1 MRTEEGIARW
11 ERHLRPLLTWLPP
24 SLAVRLYSVGRARFL
39 SGMSRRRPLAVEVP
53 EGLERTLWGLRFR
66 SPLTNAAGMFKNGEG
81 FTLSYRQGA
90 GGYLAGTTTADVRHG
105 NVCGRVRWPFVPY
118 PRSGA
123 ASNFLGLPNL
133 GHHEVAERLRRLPRQ
148 KGFPVGVS
156 VASNAKGSDEEKKLE
171 RWVGGMCLY
180 EAASVDFLEI
190 NESCPNTEEE
200 PGGFDKLADRLGY
213 VAEKFLRCRRRRLPV
228 IVKFSCDTALADVAT
243 LVALLVDLSFDGVN
257 FGNTSV
263 RYQELRTRIAPS
275 EAAVYDY
282 FTASFGGGVSGR
294 PLKEVSLALA
304 AAAVEE
310 VRRLGPGQEFHVLR
324 TGGVEDANDIRR
336 SEEAGVSL
344 SQWYTGYFEAF
355 GRSGHALYR
364 ELYGELAAGAG
375 RGS

>member
-24 SLAVRLYSVGRARFL
+24 PLAVRLYSAGRARFL
-39 SGMSRRRPLAVEVP
+39 SGMSRRRPLAAEAP

-66 SPLTNAAGMFKNGEG
+66 SPIFNAAGMFKNGEG

-90 GGYLAGTTTADVRHG
+90 GGYLAGTTTAGLRPG
-105 NVCGRVRWPFVPY
+105 NVRGRVRWPFVPY
-118 PRSGA
+118 ARSGA

-156 VASNAKGSDEEKKLE
+156 VASNAEGASEEKKLE
-171 RWVGGMCLY
+171 GWVEGMRLY
-180 EAASVDFLEI
+180 EAAGVDFLEV

-200 PGGFDKLADRLGY
+200 PGGFDELADRLGY
-213 VAEKFLRCRRRRLPV
+213 VAEKFLRNRRRRLPAV
-228 IVKFSCDTALADVAT
+228 VKLSCDTAPSDVAA

-263 RYQELRTRIAPS
+263 RYPELRNRIAPS
-275 EAAVYDY
+275 EAALFDY
-282 FTASFGGGVSGR
+282 FTTTFGGGVSGR
-294 PLKEVSLALA
+294 VLKEVSLALA

-310 VRRLGPGQEFHVLR
+310 VRRLSPGKEFHVLR
-324 TGGVEDANDIRR
+324 TGGIEDAEDLRR
-336 SEEAGVSL
+336 SEAAGVAL
-344 SQWYTGYFEAF
+344 NQWYTGYFEAF
-355 GRSGHALYR
+355 ARSGHGLYR
-364 ELYGELAAGAG
+364 ELYRDLA
-375 RGS
+375 R